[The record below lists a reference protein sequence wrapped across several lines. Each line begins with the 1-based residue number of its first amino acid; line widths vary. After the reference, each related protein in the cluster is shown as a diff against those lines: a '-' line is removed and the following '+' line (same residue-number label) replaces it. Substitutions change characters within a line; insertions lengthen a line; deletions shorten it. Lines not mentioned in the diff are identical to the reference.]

1 MSYFIILHVLRLS
14 FLGTEDNL
22 LMEESAQI
30 LEVETFIPML
40 LQNAE
45 NGVSRHVGDTAIGEA
60 DLNCSTSNMFKA
72 DHSYSCFDVGYVPA
86 ATKSLKWILSSNSL
100 ALFFRIS
107 FSISSLY
114 SSSGS
119 PQLRLQIH
127 FISPVQSISVL
138 PQSSIPFCFCTIF
151 SSYCFHA
158 RMYVSAD
165 FYWSCRL
172 KRVMLIGDHHQ
183 LPPVVKN
190 RAFQHLAVSTLSE
203 VKCNTIGPLDILT
216 KHLTRSILTKKT
228 LL

>member
-72 DHSYSCFDVGYVPA
+72 DQLFLDSCFDVGDVPA

-114 SSSGS
+114 SIYSSSGS

-127 FISPVQSISVL
+127 FISSSEHFCASSVL
-138 PQSSIPFCFCTIF
+138 HDSIPFCFCTIF

-165 FYWSCRL
+165 FY
-172 KRVMLIGDHHQ
+172 
-183 LPPVVKN
+183 
-190 RAFQHLAVSTLSE
+190 
-203 VKCNTIGPLDILT
+203 
-216 KHLTRSILTKKT
+216 
-228 LL
+228 

>member
-60 DLNCSTSNMFKA
+60 DLNCSTSMFKA
-72 DHSYSCFDVGYVPA
+72 DHSYSCFDVGDVPA

-127 FISPVQSISVL
+127 FISSSEHFCASSVL
-138 PQSSIPFCFCTIF
+138 HPILFLHNFLFLLLSCP
-151 SSYCFHA
+151 
-158 RMYVSAD
+158 YVCVRR
-165 FYWSCRL
+165 FL
-172 KRVMLIGDHHQ
+172 LI
-183 LPPVVKN
+183 L
-190 RAFQHLAVSTLSE
+190 
-203 VKCNTIGPLDILT
+203 
-216 KHLTRSILTKKT
+216 
-228 LL
+228 